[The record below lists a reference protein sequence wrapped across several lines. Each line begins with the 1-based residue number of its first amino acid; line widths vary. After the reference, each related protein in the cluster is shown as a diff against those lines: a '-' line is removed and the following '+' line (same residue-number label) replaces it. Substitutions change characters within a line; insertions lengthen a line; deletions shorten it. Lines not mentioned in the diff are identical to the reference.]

1 MMIQMEEAN
10 KLERMWTGGKCT
22 HCWEKELYLATKTGD
37 YRCTICG
44 ATCSEVD
51 MNKKSSI

>member
-1 MMIQMEEAN
+1 MIQMDEAN
-10 KLERMWTGGKCT
+10 KLERMWTGGKCN
-22 HCWEKELYLATKTGD
+22 HCWEKELYLGTKTGD